1 MLIKIY
7 IDPSY
12 FTSDDG
18 PSFLSQDSK
27 QSLVISDSVWDDIH
41 RETSIIRDLYHKDIV
56 MYYQEISLRGIYGYV
71 MEYCPLG
78 NLHNYIVKN
87 GPMTEHQ
94 IKKVLYHILS
104 ALSYLASKGIVH
116 RDIKPDNIL
125 LTNDGSYKLCDFGNS
140 YVLDAR
146 ATSSSH
152 P

>member
-18 PSFLSQDSK
+18 PSFL
-27 QSLVISDSVWDDIH
+27 
-41 RETSIIRDLYHKDIV
+41 
-56 MYYQEISLRGIYGYV
+56 

-87 GPMTEHQ
+87 GPMSEHQ